1 MPVLIDGNNLLH
13 NLPSDQRQ
21 RSSVRRQALDAV
33 RHKGMKLT
41 VVFDGP
47 PPPGSPEL
55 EHLGQVSVRY
65 SGQFSADDVIV
76 SLLRSNSRAADW
88 VVVTDDQALRDRVR
102 VWGAQVRSLA
112 QWRARR
118 SREPRRPGREAK
130 LSADEVADWEAYF
143 STGKFDEDPER

>member
-13 NLPSDQRQ
+13 SLPGDQRQ

-33 RHKGMKLT
+33 RHEGVKLI

-55 EHLGQVSVRY
+55 ERLGQVSVRY
-65 SGQFSADDVIV
+65 SGQSSADDVIV
-76 SLLRSNSRAADW
+76 SLLRSNSRAVDW
-88 VVVTDDQALRDRVR
+88 VVVTDDHALRDRVR
-102 VWGAQVRSLA
+102 ECGAQVRSLA

-118 SREPRRPGREAK
+118 TPKTRRRTREAK
-130 LSADEVADWEAYF
+130 LSSREVADWEAYF
-143 STGKFDEDPER
+143 AWRDEEDPNH

>member
-13 NLPSDQRQ
+13 SLPSDQRQ

-33 RHKGMKLT
+33 RHEGVKLT

-65 SGQFSADDVIV
+65 SGRSSADDVIV
-76 SLLRSNSRAADW
+76 GLLRASARAADW
-88 VVVTDDQALRDRVR
+88 VVVTDDHVLRGRVR
-102 VWGAQVRSLA
+102 ECGARVRTLA
-112 QWRARR
+112 EWRARKA
-118 SREPRRPGREAK
+118 REPRRPEREAK
-130 LSADEVADWEAYF
+130 LSARDVADWEDYF
-143 STGKFDEDPER
+143 SSGKDNEDSSG